1 MAGTQS
7 RAVGAHYDV
16 GVSEIIELARRAR
29 EASYALADA
38 SRATKDAAL
47 HAMAAALRE
56 NTDVIVAANAVDVAA
71 AREAGTPESTVDRLA
86 LNPAR
91 VDGMAAGLEQLAGL
105 TDPVGEVVRGY
116 TLPNGLELRQVR
128 VPFGVVGI
136 IYEARP
142 NVTADAAGICLKS
155 GNAVLLRGSSS
166 AAASNTAIIGVLRD
180 AAALCG
186 LPADVIQGVATDR
199 AAVKELMQ
207 ARGLV
212 DVLIP
217 RGGAGLIQ
225 TVVGESSVPVIET
238 GVGNCHVYID
248 AEADLELGLEI
259 LLNSKTQRP
268 SVCNAAESL
277 LVHSAV
283 ADEFLARALPALV
296 EAGVTVHGDSAVVA
310 ASKNTPASVDAGGA
324 GVVAAT
330 EEDFGTEYN
339 SLDLSAAVVDSL
351 EDAVQHIRRY
361 SSGHTEAIITR
372 SQSAARRFTQAVD
385 SAAVVVNASTRFTD
399 GGEFGFGAEIGI
411 STQKLHAR
419 GPMGLPEMTSTKY
432 IVTGEG
438 QIRT

>member
-1 MAGTQS
+1 M
-7 RAVGAHYDV
+7 
-16 GVSEIIELARRAR
+16 SEIIELARRAR
-29 EASYALADA
+29 EASYALAEA

-47 HAMAAALRE
+47 HAMAAALRAD
-56 NTDVIVAANAVDVAA
+56 TDTIVAANAKDVAS
-71 AREAGTPESTVDRLA
+71 ARDAGTPESTVDRLA
-86 LNPAR
+86 LNPDR
-91 VDGMAAGLEQLAGL
+91 VDATAAGLEQLAGL

-166 AAASNTAIIGVLRD
+166 AAASNEAIIAVLRE
-180 AAALCG
+180 AVTSAG
-186 LPADVIQGVATDR
+186 LPSDVIQGVPTDR

-225 TVVGESSVPVIET
+225 TVVSESSVPVIET
-238 GVGNCHVYID
+238 GVGNCHVYVD
-248 AEADLELGLEI
+248 ADADLDLALTI
-259 LLNSKTQRP
+259 LLNAKTQRP

-277 LVHSAV
+277 LVHSLV
-283 ADEFLARALPALV
+283 ADDFLSRALPALA
-296 EAGVTVHGDSAVVA
+296 EAGVTVHGDPAVVA
-310 ASKNTPASVDAGGA
+310 AGNN
-324 GVVAAT
+324 VVAAT
-330 EEDFGTEYN
+330 DEDFGIEYN

-351 EDAVQHIRRY
+351 ESAVQHIRRY
-361 SSGHTEAIITR
+361 SSGHTDAIITR
-372 SQSAARRFTQAVD
+372 SQAAARRFVAAVD

-432 IVTGEG
+432 VVTGEG

>member
-1 MAGTQS
+1 
-7 RAVGAHYDV
+7 
-16 GVSEIIELARRAR
+16 VSEIIELARRAR

-47 HAMAAALRE
+47 HEMAAALRE
-56 NTDVIVAANAVDVAA
+56 NTDAIVAANAVDVAA

-166 AAASNTAIIGVLRD
+166 AAASNTAIIAVLRD
-180 AAALCG
+180 AAAACG
-186 LPADVIQGVATDR
+186 LPADVIQGVPTDR

-217 RGGAGLIQ
+217 RGGAGLIK

-238 GVGNCHVYID
+238 GVGNCHVYVD
-248 AEADLELGLEI
+248 ASADPAMAEAI
-259 LLNSKTQRP
+259 VLNAKTHRV
-268 SVCNAAESL
+268 SVCNAAETL
-277 LVHSAV
+277 LVHRDVPFLPRLLSAL
-283 ADEFLARALPALV
+283 AD
-296 EAGVTVHGDSAVVA
+296 AGVTLHGDAAAQGAHSAVV
-310 ASKNTPASVDAGGA
+310 PATDEDW
-324 GVVAAT
+324 AT
-330 EEDFGTEYN
+330 EY
-339 SLDLSAAVVDSL
+339 LSMDMAVRVVDDL
-351 EDAVQHIRRY
+351 PAALDHIARWG
-361 SSGHTEAIITR
+361 SGHSEAIV
-372 SQSAARRFTQAVD
+372 SD
-385 SAAVVVNASTRFTD
+385 SAAAIAEFTAGVDAAAVLVNASTRFTD

-419 GPMGLPEMTSTKY
+419 GPLGLPELTSTTY
-432 IVTGEG
+432 VVTGNG
-438 QIRT
+438 HTR

>member
-1 MAGTQS
+1 
-7 RAVGAHYDV
+7 
-16 GVSEIIELARRAR
+16 
-29 EASYALADA
+29 
-38 SRATKDAAL
+38 
-47 HAMAAALRE
+47 
-56 NTDVIVAANAVDVAA
+56 
-71 AREAGTPESTVDRLA
+71 
-86 LNPAR
+86 
-91 VDGMAAGLEQLAGL
+91 
-105 TDPVGEVVRGY
+105 
-116 TLPNGLELRQVR
+116 
-128 VPFGVVGI
+128 
-136 IYEARP
+136 
-142 NVTADAAGICLKS
+142 
-155 GNAVLLRGSSS
+155 
-166 AAASNTAIIGVLRD
+166 
-180 AAALCG
+180 
-186 LPADVIQGVATDR
+186 
-199 AAVKELMQ
+199 MQ

-217 RGGAGLIQ
+217 RGGAGLIK

-248 AEADLELGLEI
+248 AEADLDLGLEI

-283 ADEFLARALPALV
+283 ADEFLARALPALA
-296 EAGVTVHGDSAVVA
+296 EAGVTVHGDPTVVA
-310 ASKNTPASVDAGGA
+310 SSKD
-324 GVVAAT
+324 VVAAT
-330 EEDFGTEYN
+330 EEDFGAEYN

-438 QIRT
+438 QLRT

>member
-1 MAGTQS
+1 M
-7 RAVGAHYDV
+7 
-16 GVSEIIELARRAR
+16 SEIIELARRAR
-29 EASYALADA
+29 VASYALAEA

-56 NTDVIVAANAVDVAA
+56 NTDTIVAANAKDVAT

-166 AAASNTAIIGVLRD
+166 AAASNEAIIAVLRD
-180 AAALCG
+180 AAESTG
-186 LPADVIQGVATDR
+186 LPADVVQGVPTDR

-248 AEADLELGLEI
+248 ADADLDLGLEI

-283 ADEFLARALPALV
+283 ASEFLARALPALAA
-296 EAGVTVHGDSAVVA
+296 AGVTVHGDPTVVA
-310 ASKNTPASVDAGGA
+310 ASKNTSAATDADER

-339 SLDLSAAVVDSL
+339 SLDLSAAVVESL

-372 SQSAARRFTQAVD
+372 SQAAARRFTQAVD

-432 IVTGEG
+432 IVIGEG

>member
-1 MAGTQS
+1 M
-7 RAVGAHYDV
+7 
-16 GVSEIIELARRAR
+16 SEIIELARRAR
-29 EASYALADA
+29 VASYALAEA

-47 HAMAAALRE
+47 HEMAAALRD
-56 NTDVIVAANAVDVAA
+56 NTDAIVEANAVDVAA

-105 TDPVGEVVRGY
+105 ADPIGEVVRGY

-166 AAASNTAIIGVLRD
+166 AAASNKAIIAVLRD
-180 AAALCG
+180 AAESAG
-186 LPADVIQGVATDR
+186 LPADVVQGVPTDR

-225 TVVGESSVPVIET
+225 TVVSESSVPVIET

-248 AEADLELGLEI
+248 ADADLGLGLEI

-277 LVHSAV
+277 LVHADV
-283 ADEFLARALPALV
+283 AEEFLARALPALA
-296 EAGVTVHGDSAVVA
+296 EAGVTVHGDAAVVA
-310 ASKNTPASVDAGGA
+310 AGN

-330 EEDFGTEYN
+330 EEDYGTEYN
-339 SLDLSAAVVDSL
+339 SLDLSAAVVGSL

-361 SSGHTEAIITR
+361 SSGHTDAIITR
-372 SQSAARRFTQAVD
+372 SQAAARRFTTAVD

-432 IVTGEG
+432 VVTGEG